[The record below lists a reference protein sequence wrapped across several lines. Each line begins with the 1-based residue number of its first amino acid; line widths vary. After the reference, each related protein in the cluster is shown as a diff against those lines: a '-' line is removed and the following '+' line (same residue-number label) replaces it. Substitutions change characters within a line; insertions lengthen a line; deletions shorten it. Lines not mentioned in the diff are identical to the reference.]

1 MFSDECTIKIQAVD
15 GGGLSGN
22 NTITIIVQDVDDNE
36 PHFAEPKQRFAE
48 IEESSES
55 NTIIY
60 GIEVSIIFFQTS
72 FTYYLGCL
80 FFFSFLRF
88 DKLK

>member
-15 GGGLSGN
+15 GGGLTGN
-22 NTITIIVQDVDDNE
+22 TTITIIVQDVDDNE

-48 IEESSES
+48 IEERSES

-60 GIEVSIIFFQTS
+60 GIEVSLIFFKQV
-72 FTYYLGCL
+72 LL
-80 FFFSFLRF
+80 II
-88 DKLK
+88 